1 MLLDYFQRPDGML
14 LDVLLY
20 MLYSFAVLLL
30 TSDVSFLLVRH
41 AVLQPQSLDT
51 L

>member
-14 LDVLLY
+14 LDVFLY
-20 MLYSFAVLLL
+20 MLYGFAVLLL
-30 TSDVSFLLVRH
+30 TSDVSFLFMSH